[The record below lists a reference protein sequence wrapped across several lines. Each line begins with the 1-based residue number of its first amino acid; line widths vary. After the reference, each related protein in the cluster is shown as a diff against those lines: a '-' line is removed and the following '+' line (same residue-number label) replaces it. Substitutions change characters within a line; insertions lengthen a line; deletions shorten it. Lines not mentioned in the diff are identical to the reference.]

1 MRDSSASDM
10 DAFQGIQWHNI
21 QELLRIVLQS
31 ELSSSQSI
39 ARRYR
44 EQATDFGKTL
54 AFLQEIGV
62 LKGGASGHL
71 SLSIS
76 GDFEKVATSGDERS
90 VQVHLLAHVLQS
102 HTSFRKEVCN
112 YVRGFKVTAGE
123 LVYCPDCHTRASKSF
138 VRNFLM
144 ELGIVQ
150 YSTELDQYR
159 LSPDYLEL
167 YIRIRDRCRRLSPSV
182 LQGNIRDREA
192 IGWAAEEMVLSYEK
206 NRVGPDF
213 AHLVDHVSLRNVAAG
228 YDIRSLTLVGP
239 GLTTPRYIEVKAVSG
254 NALTFYWTAN
264 EIKMASLLGRGYYL
278 YLLPATRQ
286 GQFCLERLRIVQN
299 AHMAVLGPEAEWQ
312 TREDVICC
320 SLKGQ
325 GLDWL

>member
-10 DAFQGIQWHNI
+10 DAFQGILWHNI

-44 EQATDFGKTL
+44 EQATNFGKTL

-62 LKGGASGHL
+62 LKGGASGRI
-71 SLSIS
+71 SIS
-76 GDFEKVATSGDERS
+76 GNFEKVATSGDERS
-90 VQVHLLAHVLQS
+90 VQLHLLAHVLQS
-102 HTSFRKEVCN
+102 HTNFRREVCN

-167 YIRIRDRCRRLSPSV
+167 YIGIRDRCRRLSPSV
-182 LQGNIRDREA
+182 LQGNIKDREA

-213 AHLVDHVSLRNVAAG
+213 AHLVDHVSVRNVAAG
-228 YDIRSLTLVGP
+228 YDIRSFTLLGRDLTI
-239 GLTTPRYIEVKAVSG
+239 PRYIEVKAVSG
-254 NALTFYWTAN
+254 RALTFYWTAN
-264 EIKMASLLGRGYYL
+264 EIKMASLLGEGYYL
-278 YLLPATRQ
+278 YLLPVTRQ
-286 GQFCLERLRIVQN
+286 GQFCLERLRVVQN
-299 AHMAVLGPEAEWQ
+299 AHLAVLGANAEWK
-312 TREDVICC
+312 TREDVVCC
-320 SLKGQ
+320 NLKGQ
-325 GLDWL
+325 GSDWS